1 MKDLDGNELNYNIT
15 KRWVKHNE
23 SNNLLKITKN
33 PKLLKDKKMKNQA

>member
-1 MKDLDGNELNYNIT
+1 MENFDGNESNDNIT